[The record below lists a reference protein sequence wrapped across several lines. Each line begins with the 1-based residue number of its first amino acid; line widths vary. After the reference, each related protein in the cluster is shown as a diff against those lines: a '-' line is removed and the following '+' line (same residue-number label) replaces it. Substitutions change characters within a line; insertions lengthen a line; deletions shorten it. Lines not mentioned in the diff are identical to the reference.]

1 MPLSK
6 KHKDCCCRREA
17 HKLQLLLLIL
27 MMSMSMIIINAN
39 GVHIQQK
46 AVNAD
51 DCSAIKDELSEARV
65 CNTSA
70 LWLDRMREVC
80 QG

>member
-27 MMSMSMIIINAN
+27 MMSMSMIMMMSTMTSCLVISHPTLTTKKNRIF
-39 GVHIQQK
+39 VPF
-46 AVNAD
+46 
-51 DCSAIKDELSEARV
+51 AITL
-65 CNTSA
+65 
-70 LWLDRMREVC
+70 
-80 QG
+80 